1 MKKKGFTLIE
11 LLVVIAIIGILVAL
25 LLPAVQRARE
35 AARDTQCKNNMR
47 QFGLGMH
54 MVADKDPQERFC
66 TGQWD
71 NSRDGC
77 MDTYGWVADMV
88 NNNIAR
94 PGDMLCPT
102 SPLRSTEKANDAAGT
117 STSSS
122 TFPARACTWAS
133 EVASADDVAGTVV
146 ANRLFKNGYNTNYAA
161 SWYLS
166 RSALALN
173 STVASGDMVISSAAS
188 NKQKERADGGTVGGA
203 RGPLT
208 RRWVESGPQ
217 VSSKI
222 PLMGDGAPGDPKD
235 GISKVNFKDGDGKIW
250 LAQGDLLAEAA
261 NDGPAAYNTTG
272 PAVSLLGNNV
282 DLTIQARYESKGI
295 APQDILTHPDFLASG
310 LTAPANIYLQD
321 TRDWYALHGGGS
333 AGSSN
338 ILMADGSVSEF
349 SDTNKD
355 KYLNPGHKVAAT
367 QTEDEDL
374 GTGYT
379 DSLVELEPAR
389 IYSGI
394 MLYKITKLKDFEP

>member
-35 AARDTQCKNNMR
+35 AARDTQCKNNLR

-54 MVADKDPQERFC
+54 LVADKDPQERFC

-71 NSRDGC
+71 HNRDGC

-102 SPLRSTEKANDAAGT
+102 SPMKSTEKMNDVAGF

-122 TFPARACTWAS
+122 TYPARACKWTM
-133 EVASADDVAGTVV
+133 SADNA
-146 ANRLFKNGYNTNYAA
+146 ANKLFKQGYNTNYAN

-166 RSALALN
+166 RSALALSFN
-173 STVASGDMVISSAAS
+173 APTTAGAKATFFSAAS

-208 RRWVESGPQ
+208 RRWTESGPQ

-222 PLMGDGAPGDPKD
+222 PLLGDGAPGDPKD
-235 GISKVNFKDGDGKIW
+235 GLAKAEFKDTDGKIYIS
-250 LAQGDLLAEAA
+250 AGDLLAEAA
-261 NDGPAAYNTTG
+261 CDGPAQYTSSGTKVG
-272 PAVSLLGNNV
+272 LLGNNV
-282 DLTIQARYESKGI
+282 NLTTQIQYESKGV
-295 APQDILTHPDFLASG
+295 APQTIAEASSD
-310 LTAPANIYLQD
+310 AAFVPYLQD

-333 AGSSN
+333 AGTAN
-338 ILMADGSVSEF
+338 ILMADGSVTEF
-349 SDTNKD
+349 GDTNKD
-355 KYLNPGHKVAAT
+355 KYLNPGFQVPSNL
-367 QTEDEDL
+367 TEDDYL
-374 GTGYT
+374 TTGYT
-379 DSLVELEPAR
+379 DSLQELEPAR
-389 IYSGI
+389 IYTGI
-394 MLYKITKLKDFEP
+394 MLYRVQKLGNFEE